1 MVTKAGGIVPGEKAQ
16 GQHAGPLRIRSR
28 EALLVLMKG
37 MAMGIAE
44 VVPGVSGGTV
54 AYITGIYERLLR
66 AINACSFETLRILRI
81 DGLTASWNHL
91 DGSFLVFLFGGM
103 AISVITLAH
112 GMSFLLH
119 NHPIAVWA
127 FFFGIIIASSCFMV
141 VEINDWAPLSLIA
154 LLAGVCTGVV
164 ISSAIPVEL
173 EGTLPIIFV
182 AGAFAVCAWIL
193 PGVSG
198 SYILLILGLYA
209 TVMDAISN
217 MDLLLLGVLAAG
229 CVTGLLGFSRL
240 LVRLLAQHRDATLAL
255 LTGFMLGSLV
265 KVWPWKYT
273 LSYQIG
279 ASGTRIPLQQEVVLP
294 NAYQQLT
301 GGDPQMGL
309 ALLLGASGICMVAAF
324 AIWPRGRARADR

>member
-1 MVTKAGGIVPGEKAQ
+1 MVTETKDVGARDQEPAWR
-16 GQHAGPLRIRSR
+16 AAPLKLRSR
-28 EALLVLMKG
+28 AAALVLAKG

-66 AINACSFETLRILRI
+66 AINSCSFETLKVLRI
-81 DGLTASWNHL
+81 DGLSASWRHL
-91 DGSFLVFLFGGM
+91 DGNFLVLLFGGM
-103 AISVITLAH
+103 AISVFTFAH

-119 NHPIAVWA
+119 TYPIAVWA
-127 FFFGIIIASSCFMV
+127 FFFGIIVASSCFMV
-141 VEINDWAPLSLIA
+141 VEVGDWAPLSLVA
-154 LLAGVCTGVV
+154 LLAGVSTGMVV
-164 ISSAIPVEL
+164 STAIPVEL
-173 EGTLPIIFV
+173 DGTLPIIFV

-209 TVMDAISN
+209 TVMDAISHL
-217 MDLLLLGVLAAG
+217 DLLLLGVLAAG

-240 LVRLLAQHRDATLAL
+240 LARLLEQRRDATLAL

-273 LSYQIG
+273 LSYQLG
-279 ASGTRIPLQQEVVLP
+279 SSGNRIPLQQEVVWP
-294 NAYQQLT
+294 AAYQQLT
-301 GGDPQMGL
+301 GSDPQL
-309 ALLLGASGICMVAAF
+309 ALALVLTAAGICVVSVF
-324 AIWPRGRARADR
+324 AVWPRRGARGER